1 MRLGLLG
8 TVQRLAG
15 PLRYLAGV
23 AVDETDVEKISRRYA
38 GDREVLFETRRSRQG
53 WRFEMGFK
61 IAS

>member
-38 GDREVLFETRRSRQG
+38 GDRERALWHSPITARLE
-53 WRFEMGFK
+53 
-61 IAS
+61 I

>member
-38 GDREVLFETRRSRQG
+38 GDRERAL
-53 WRFEMGFK
+53 
-61 IAS
+61 